1 MTDAD
6 NLNMNSFNPAVGI
19 ASSECDSMRESFF
32 EWLSNGHAKKYA
44 PTICLSC
51 LDKISDYAKEKKIC
65 AGSLWTITKHGIFKL
80 IYLNLLDSKML
91 RVTDINTYKVFIVV
105 GKLYLKFL
113 KNNRWMKVVNESAD
127 ASLNN
132 IVPETAILTKI
143 AGASNDSVIST
154 TITDLPLD
162 IKADDA
168 AMSETG
174 SIRNIMEKKEPA
186 LTIKDAVIKILSAT
200 VHPMTADEIYNKI
213 IKHRLYAFG
222 AQNPV
227 NVVRNIIESACYNS
241 GYSEK
246 YRAVVPCFHFERN
259 SSGKKVYCLLRDV
272 QKKDSPK
279 QDSIVVDALA
289 PSRLNLSIWDNKTEQ
304 EFQKWLESQNYAKK
318 TADNY
323 RRATAQTFRNYAVL
337 AQNAVEIS
345 NTKLEAVRKYIALL
359 NEDSGFVKTNSA
371 QHNQFTAAL
380 AALKR
385 FYKKDKKIID
395 EGHIPW
401 QPSGLI
407 RIQKNESDTVVIL
420 IPDGR
425 KLLVDDI
432 IDLDEAKVEMDN
444 ILRTH
449 FAQFYGYSNKRLL
462 FEAVKIALP
471 MFLNDNGFKDEDTVL
486 AVAKHL
492 LGDRYVFYDLHIWQS
507 EPSYPKSVS
516 GLVIGFG
523 RANRGVFAAEDAANY
538 LDKVKIPQY
547 PANIIRNNKGKEA
560 FVLCDNDKIVLA
572 ECLNLSDERVSA
584 VYAEL
589 HKLFEEHGV
598 REAGFVIPRDISA
611 EWFDH
616 LPNLEAG
623 LTWTPLLLQEIIL
636 RYPKSGFK
644 VIFSGLTGQS
654 IYTIA
659 SAFTIESSMLHTFA
673 DVVHLYLLRKH
684 DFTLP
689 RKMSA
694 EELRLVLRE
703 AGMLAGNE
711 LIYNLHKA
719 LGADHRFAFTENNQT
734 VFIRER

>member
-1 MTDAD
+1 VTDAD
-6 NLNMNSFNPAVGI
+6 NLNVNSFNPAVGM
-19 ASSECDSMRESFF
+19 ASSECDSTRESFF
-32 EWLSNGHAKKYA
+32 EWLSKGHAKRYA

-113 KNNRWMKVVNESAD
+113 KNNRWMKVINESAD

-132 IVPETAILTKI
+132 IVPETAISTKI
-143 AGASNDSVIST
+143 AGTPNDSVIST
-154 TITDLPLD
+154 TITDLLLD

-186 LTIKDAVIKILSAT
+186 LTIKDAVIKILSTT

-213 IKHRLYAFG
+213 IEHRLYAFG

-289 PSRLNLSIWDNKTEQ
+289 PNRLNLSIWDNKTEQ

-323 RRATAQTFRNYAVL
+323 RRATAQTFRNYAVF
-337 AQNAVEIS
+337 AQNAVETS
-345 NTKLEAVRKYIALL
+345 NAKLEAVRKYIALL
-359 NEDSGFVKTNSA
+359 NEDSGFVKTNAA

-380 AALKR
+380 AALER

-401 QPSGLI
+401 QPAGLI
-407 RIQKNESDTVVIL
+407 RTQKDESDTVVIP

-432 IDLDEAKVEMDN
+432 IDLDEAKVEIDN

-523 RANRGVFAAEDAANY
+523 RANSGVFAAKEAANY
-538 LDKVKIPQY
+538 LGKVKIPY
-547 PANIIRNNKGKEA
+547 LTNIIRINKGKEA
-560 FVLCDNDKIVLA
+560 FVLRDDGQIVLA
-572 ECLNLSDERVSA
+572 ERLNLSDERVAA
-584 VYAEL
+584 VFAEL

-598 REAGFVIPRDISA
+598 KEAGFVIPRDISA
-611 EWFDH
+611 EWFEH
-616 LPNLEAG
+616 LPNLGAG

-636 RYPKSGFK
+636 RYPKRGFR

-654 IYTIA
+654 IYTVA

-673 DVVHLYLLRKH
+673 DIVHLYLLRKH
-684 DFTLP
+684 DFALP
-689 RKMSA
+689 LKIPA
-694 EELRLVLRE
+694 DELRLILRE
-703 AGMLAGNE
+703 TGMLAGNE
-711 LIYNLHKA
+711 LIYNLHKV

>member
-6 NLNMNSFNPAVGI
+6 NLNVNSFNPVEGM
-19 ASSECDSMRESFF
+19 ASSECDSTRESFF

-113 KNNRWMKVVNESAD
+113 KNNRCVKVINESAD

-132 IVPETAILTKI
+132 IVSETATSTKI
-143 AGASNDSVIST
+143 AGAPNDSVIST
-154 TITDLPLD
+154 TITG
-162 IKADDA
+162 
-168 AMSETG
+168 MSETA
-174 SIRNIMEKKEPA
+174 SIRNITEAKEPA
-186 LTIKDAVIKILSAT
+186 LTIKDAVIKILRAT
-200 VHPMTADEIYNKI
+200 VNPMTADEIYNKI
-213 IKHRLYAFG
+213 IEHRLYVFG
-222 AQNPV
+222 ARNPV

-259 SSGKKVYCLLRDV
+259 SSGKKIYCLLRDV

-279 QDSIVVDALA
+279 QDSIVVAALA

-323 RRATAQTFRNYAVL
+323 RRATAQTFRNYAAL
-337 AQNAVEIS
+337 AQNAVETS
-345 NTKLEAVRKYIALL
+345 NAKLGAVRKYIALL
-359 NEDSGFVKTNSA
+359 NEDSGFVKTNAA

-380 AALKR
+380 AALER
-385 FYKKDKKIID
+385 FYKKDKKIIN
-395 EGHIPW
+395 EGHMSW
-401 QPSGLI
+401 QPAELI
-407 RIQKNESDTVVIL
+407 KTQKDESDTGVIP

-432 IDLDEAKVEMDN
+432 IDLDEAKIEMDN

-507 EPSYPKSVS
+507 EPSYSKSVS

-523 RANRGVFAAEDAANY
+523 RANSGVFAAKEAANY

-547 PANIIRNNKGKEA
+547 MTNIIRINKGKEA
-560 FVLCDNDKIVLA
+560 FVLRDDGQIVLA
-572 ECLNLSDERVSA
+572 ERLNLSDERVVA
-584 VYAEL
+584 VFAEL

-636 RYPKSGFK
+636 RYPKRGFR

-673 DVVHLYLLRKH
+673 DVVYLYLLRNH

-694 EELRLVLRE
+694 EELRLILRE
-703 AGMLAGNE
+703 AGMLACNE
-711 LIYNLHKA
+711 LIYNLHKV
-719 LGADHRFAFTENNQT
+719 LGEDHRFAFTENNQT
-734 VFIRER
+734 IFIRER